1 MITTD
6 SIHTEEIVLGAD
18 GLPVGAK
25 PVSQHHQ
32 LTPAEVLR
40 WLPKDATPAQQ
51 DSAIQ
56 AHIRPS

>member
-40 WLPKDATPAQQ
+40 WLPKDATSQ
-51 DSAIQ
+51 
-56 AHIRPS
+56 RTW

>member
-1 MITTD
+1 MSSHHLNKKYKEMITTD

-40 WLPKDATPAQQ
+40 WLPNNV
-51 DSAIQ
+51 
-56 AHIRPS
+56 